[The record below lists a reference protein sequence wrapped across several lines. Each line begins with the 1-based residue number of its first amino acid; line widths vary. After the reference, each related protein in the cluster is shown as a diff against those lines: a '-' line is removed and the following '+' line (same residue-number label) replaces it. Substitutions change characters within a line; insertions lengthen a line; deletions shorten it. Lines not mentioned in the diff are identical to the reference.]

1 MPIYVDILLIIS
13 GDDYCGKIRIDVQ
26 ELFQRTCFSSIGRIF
41 SQTLRYLD
49 SHFGRRNTKIYLYVF
64 IIIVNLRFFGG
75 VSVFSDQFASYYILQ
90 QLRFSTEKKQVKQS
104 IIHNVSFPDFGLL
117 RYG

>member
-1 MPIYVDILLIIS
+1 MPIDVDSLLIVS
-13 GDDYCGKIRIDVQ
+13 GDDYCGKIRINVQ
-26 ELFQRTCFSSIGRIF
+26 ELFQRACFSSIGRIV
-41 SQTLRYLD
+41 SQTVRYLYC
-49 SHFGRRNTKIYLYVF
+49 HFGRRNTKIYLYVF
-64 IIIVNLRFFGG
+64 IIIINQRFFGG

-104 IIHNVSFPDFGLL
+104 IIHNVSFPDCGLL